1 MHLHLI
7 SIELS
12 TVHRA
17 TIADPSDVPLN
28 IQRCLMVPLAVK
40 AYAGIMTGN
49 APPRVSRCALLPW
62 LVFNSHEV
70 LNSEFELD
78 SPMGS

>member
-1 MHLHLI
+1 M
-7 SIELS
+7 
-12 TVHRA
+12 A

-28 IQRCLMVPLAVK
+28 IQRCLMVPLAAK
-40 AYAGIMTGN
+40 AYAGIMPGN
-49 APPRVSRCALLPW
+49 TPPRVSRCALVLG
-62 LVFNSHEV
+62 LVVNSHEV